1 MFTPVQKRTV
11 NGSEALVYLPGHM
24 LYRLAFSP
32 RKISPKHIQE
42 SLLKDGWLPE
52 YPAEMKLAAGTYPLI
67 DGCHRLGFLHS
78 IGKLDLLVPTKII
91 LVH

>member
-1 MFTPVQKRTV
+1 MQTQTLDQE
-11 NGSEALVYLPGHM
+11 EALVYLPGHM

-52 YPAEMKLAAGTYPLI
+52 YPAKMKLAPGTYPLI

-78 IGKLDLLVPTKII
+78 VEMLGLLVPTKII